1 MNKSISLAA
10 DASRLAAIIDRLV
23 QSRAL
28 SRPCALGEPAFV
40 AAEGD
45 RRRGPGCAALRAE
58 NWLHDL
64 VLTDRA
70 LFWERPSEGVKNAP
84 DGAMRGLQLWRT
96 MAATFS

>member
-1 MNKSISLAA
+1 MHPGWLRSSTDLFIRGPLG
-10 DASRLAAIIDRLV
+10 
-23 QSRAL
+23 
-28 SRPCALGEPAFV
+28 PCALGEPAFV

-58 NWLHDL
+58 SWLHDL